1 MSITRIAA
9 GGAVWSIGTGLFVR
23 VVGLIGTLA
32 ITRYLAPSVIG
43 EVTAATI
50 LALTANWIS
59 GLGFNQYIIAKGGE
73 NDDSVFHVTV
83 LHLSLGALALIAV
96 VVFAGHFTE
105 FFNAPNLGQY
115 LPGMALVVAIK
126 RFGSIPDKL
135 LIRDMRFK
143 LVALAN
149 GAGEL
154 TYVALAV
161 GLVVTT
167 DLGGLAIVVANVAQA
182 LVVTSIEVSA
192 VGFSRWMSPKPWNWR
207 RVSDI
212 FRFGA
217 PIGVET
223 VLSEAGRYWDKLMF
237 SRLFGPHDTGMYS
250 LAYNLS
256 DLPATYV
263 GEHVATVLFPTMVLI
278 APEKRNQVFTEAC
291 GLLALIVM
299 PMALGL
305 ASVADT
311 LVKVLLT
318 AEWQG
323 VADFLAVLAAIAI
336 FRPLN
341 SVMSS
346 LLIATGRTGTLM
358 MFEVLRVTILFG
370 GMWYLSRFG
379 EVAAASAL
387 GLAMMAQF
395 VGTGAVLTRQ
405 GFPAL
410 RFLIEL
416 RGPTLAAILMVAIVL
431 VLRYIF
437 SQWPG
442 VSLVIQL
449 AAEIAVGALVYLCGV
464 LLLARGTFDKFVE
477 IIRQQIGKRSS
488 ATPHTNQ

>member
-1 MSITRIAA
+1 
-9 GGAVWSIGTGLFVR
+9 
-23 VVGLIGTLA
+23 
-32 ITRYLAPSVIG
+32 
-43 EVTAATI
+43 
-50 LALTANWIS
+50 
-59 GLGFNQYIIAKGGE
+59 
-73 NDDSVFHVTV
+73 
-83 LHLSLGALALIAV
+83 
-96 VVFAGHFTE
+96 
-105 FFNAPNLGQY
+105 
-115 LPGMALVVAIK
+115 
-126 RFGSIPDKL
+126 
-135 LIRDMRFK
+135 
-143 LVALAN
+143 
-149 GAGEL
+149 
-154 TYVALAV
+154 
-161 GLVVTT
+161 LVVTT
-167 DLGGLAIVVANVAQA
+167 DLGGLAIVIANVVQA
-182 LVVTSIEVSA
+182 LVATSIEISA
-192 VGFSRWMSPKPWNWR
+192 VDFRRWLSPKPWNWR
-207 RVSDI
+207 RVTDI

-217 PIGVET
+217 PIGVEV

-278 APEKRNQVFTEAC
+278 APERRNQVFTEAC

-323 VADFLAVLAAIAI
+323 VADFLVVLAAIAI

-370 GMWYLSRFG
+370 GMWYFSRFG
-379 EVAAASAL
+379 EVAAACAL
-387 GLAMMAQF
+387 GVAMMAQF
-395 VGTGAVLTRQ
+395 VGTLAVLTQR

-431 VLRYIF
+431 VVRYLV
-437 SQWPG
+437 SHWPG
-442 VSLVIQL
+442 VPLVMQL
-449 AAEIAVGALVYLCGV
+449 IAEVAAGILAYLCGAW
-464 LLLARGTFDKFVE
+464 LLARDTFTKFVE
-477 IIRQQIGKRSS
+477 IIQQQLGMRSS
-488 ATPHTNQ
+488 SIPTDADR